1 MNATKAARKLIA
13 ADPSRES
20 AKTLA
25 HWSCRWNRK
34 QFPVSSLY
42 ELNIESFELSIAILK
57 ERRLGRYYVG
67 KAKLF
72 DLSRQVIHLPT

>member
-1 MNATKAARKLIA
+1 M
-13 ADPSRES
+13 
-20 AKTLA
+20 
-25 HWSCRWNRK
+25 
-34 QFPVSSLY
+34 SSLY